1 MKMNNSFKTQKRIE
15 NIGAVPEPYRTN
27 IRQLV
32 SLADEIF
39 EVSGMVG
46 SQEHEL
52 FYASIEG
59 QIVLSLM
66 PIKRQKRKFHSLSD
80 FYIRDDCRGNVN
92 PEFYN
97 LNEIVYELYAEF
109 TPITKFKKNKY
120 RVNDW
125 VTIGK
130 VMGTKSIGYKTIT
143 KNVRV
148 VYIYNRHISKPDEIS
163 VMVTVPGESM
173 PRNVIKSRPD
183 TIFWRIV

>member
-1 MKMNNSFKTQKRIE
+1 MNNSFKTKKKIE
-15 NIGAVPEPYRTN
+15 NIEVVPEPYRTN

-39 EVSGMVG
+39 EVSEMVG

-66 PIKRQKRKFHSLSD
+66 PIKRQKGKFHSLSD
-80 FYIRDDCRGNVN
+80 FYIRDECRGNVN

-130 VMGTKSIGYKTIT
+130 VVGYKSIGYRTIT
-143 KNVRV
+143 RNVRV
-148 VYIYNRHISKPDEIS
+148 VEIDNRNISRPDEIS
-163 VMVTVPGESM
+163 AVVKKPDESM
-173 PRNVIKSRPD
+173 SRLVIEGKPD
-183 TIFWRIV
+183 TIFWRII